1 MIDKVALTNATPVQK
16 FIFTVAD
23 HSAIKV
29 MTFNQD
35 LLVVIDP
42 EHPRARRLASL
53 CCDAFI
59 ECFSWPWEVSIW
71 IGDRIFCDSH
81 GL

>member
-1 MIDKVALTNATPVQK
+1 MIDKVALSNATPFQK
-16 FIFTVAD
+16 FTHVLAE
-23 HSAIKV
+23 HSAIKI
-29 MTFNQD
+29 THFNHD

-71 IGDRIFCDSH
+71 IGDHVFCDSH